1 MQKYY
6 NKKRKLN
13 KLKTC
18 LLLLMMVLFAGAA
31 TAQTNVYM
39 HSGTQNVTGTL
50 NFYDSGGASSV
61 NGSYYWE
68 KWYQHNENSTIVFKN
83 GTSPIQVTFGKF
95 HAWGD
100 SADGNSVVDLGEF
113 SLRINNDHLYVYD
126 GENADDSKLICD
138 LTGTLTESFTIS
150 ANGPIT
156 FKFVSDGQYRDEGWA
171 ATVTSPSTYTVQQ
184 PIITKETCSDYVILY
199 NTAYGAT
206 VYYSTDNND
215 PDPFDPLSDASV
227 YTAPFAIDLDAA
239 TASVL
244 VRAIAVANGTHSA
257 VASHTF
263 THSDQRP
270 TPGAPQINIDGNT
283 VTFVPAPVPA
293 GLNETYNIRYT
304 TNGTEPSA
312 TNGTLLTK
320 STGFS
325 IEWTTPN
332 TTFKAVTVAVTCS
345 SKVSA
350 VTTAQFGNVTVP
362 APTITFSSDGKA
374 TIACSLQGATVYYTT
389 DGTQPTSNSSHGTA
403 PVTTAA
409 LPIGTTVYAY
419 ATYGST
425 GSGYDDSAI
434 ASAIY
439 VPEGGN
445 GTYNGVVFLD
455 DREDHSWTYY
465 SDSDSPIHSLKP
477 ADVKITY
484 TGYGTNTMTS
494 SSTANTPANSA
505 FDATVNPTQVAVNVN
520 EPGNQFIYLK
530 TLENA
535 DPEGKGT
542 SYPYTMISNPFQVRP
557 LYNSS
562 RGETNANGIN
572 FSQSISNEVRD
583 RRGNVVG
590 YTSGTNPTTP
600 SMTSFAQQGGN
611 DRGNRA
617 TVWAETTTITPGEPY
632 LIGLVSGSNIYL
644 VLNYSPV
651 QNGYYYNNNY
661 NYWGYTAP
669 ATIDGNGYVTGCSGN
684 ATDLQYAQWKFSS
697 ASGGTITSN
706 YESNRYLYG
715 ATSNNWTDLYPYTTQ
730 TTWTYSNNRLSY
742 NNGNYYLYLNSS
754 YYIQR
759 NNTGTTVRLYKQQ
772 TISEPCTVTA
782 VAGTNISTA
791 YVAEGQTF
799 PAGTTTTTLNMMT
812 ENYATFQATANSGF
826 AFSGWYDENNNLVS
840 TANPYTCLVHG
851 NLTLTAKGVP
861 AYTVT
866 AAKETG
872 ISTAYVAAGTS
883 FSGSATSVT
892 VAEGG
897 SATFQAAVSSG
908 YGFSGWYDEQDALVS
923 TNQTYTVN
931 NITGNFTLTAKASV
945 VHTVT
950 VASTTNGTVTANPT
964 STFMGE
970 TVTLTVTPSNN
981 YAIGNIV
988 VTGTSGNTYAV
999 AGVGSSY
1006 TFTMP
1011 DEDVT
1016 VTATFFQKS
1025 NDAYRGF
1032 YAWRVKNLSDGLTI
1046 KSKDG
1051 NTTYGVNSILYADQ
1065 EVQFITANA
1074 EGNEVEFEALW
1085 AKAYVTTGTSA
1096 MSSRATNS
1104 GNYQNAYER
1113 NFHVVTSLPSHSTY
1127 PYTITTL
1134 NPDGSGSLGTIT
1146 RNSDYSAPTDVK
1158 FENMYLR
1165 MSNNYINAAGHSLF
1179 IGRGVKYNAN
1189 NSTNVANHI
1198 YGYYYTGNSVGNVTI
1213 NSFSLRIESGRFPD
1227 AYMFTVAQNYC
1238 RTTSSNT
1245 WKMLWGSDYDR
1256 AKNSNSNL
1264 VVSGAVEVAKYF
1276 NFTSASGSINAIVMS
1291 GTYGANSDNTEFY
1304 MGYEANSSDYSSQ
1317 APRTLEVLGGIF
1329 QGGIAGGIERSVA
1342 ASTMTLNMRIKGGTI
1357 NQYVYGAGQYSAAA
1371 GSRKTVITG
1380 GTFSGW
1386 VAGGC
1391 YGTDSNDQAGETD
1404 GDCHIYFGGDA
1415 NMTNTEGIFGGGYGR
1430 GNAGDNKYTINK
1442 SFVVVADEAQIAGNV
1457 YGGGNK
1463 GYCTDNSEVYVKG
1476 TTLKITGSVYGG
1488 ANLART
1494 EGTTTVT
1501 VKSGSITG
1509 SVYGGALGSSATSN
1523 TVYVTGKAT
1532 VNVEGG
1538 TMTNVYGGGLGSY
1551 TRMNNGTEVNIKGG
1565 TINNNV
1571 YGGGALGTVNAVG
1584 TTVTVE
1590 GGTMND
1596 VFGAGMGSSTQRA
1609 NITGSTSVAVSGG
1622 TVNGSVYGGG
1632 QNGTV
1637 AYAASGAN
1645 NTNYKSTVGVS
1656 GGEVKGNVYGGGK
1669 MGTSQVATFVN
1680 ISNGTI
1686 RGHVF
1691 GGAEGEQKKVFVTG
1705 MRTVNMT
1712 GGHVYGNVYGGSQ
1725 NANDGNNT
1733 TLDDGDFATNTT
1745 TTTMC
1750 VTNISGGIIDEN
1762 VYAAGFFGNCFGSV
1776 YVFIGKDAIQNAPYK
1791 QPTTGIDYKVA
1802 TLSITG
1808 TVWAGGDWGTF
1819 SGTFGSG
1826 TISGN
1831 SNVYVDGNGYETTTQ
1846 QANNAQYMNI
1856 GGSILA
1862 CGTSCYAGKAERT
1875 VIIRN
1880 YGTAQGA
1887 QPTEASRTLFS
1898 IQFAKVLIFDNS
1910 NINFT
1915 GQGRANQLNQTEK
1928 YSLYEIYNDSKQTN
1942 VDTDVDGVR
1951 IVNGSGLFLNAPV
1964 TQIAN
1969 FRSMSCTNT
1978 FASTTPTLTGYTA
1991 ITPETLSSCNNQVRV
2006 NNGNYIEIKWGSN
2019 YGALIG
2025 YAHMMASNNGED
2037 ATCAYAR
2044 PRWCTGAAFE
2054 QNSGTDNPNDGG
2066 WISYTASENT
2076 VALDGTAGNVQMPY
2090 ENHTVAKNGE
2100 QYFRIW
2106 RQGGKE
2112 HYREG
2117 IFNAHAS
2124 GTEAW
2129 KTVDVV
2135 VTLPAFRDPANYYC
2149 FETNGDAT
2157 TIDYGA
2163 DVLMWNAARQTGTGN
2178 DWMYFN
2184 EDTEVQMTGQPQSA
2198 VESTLTEMKKNADVN
2213 FGLVILPSTGMAG
2226 SNYIICYEADN
2237 NLALG
2242 TTKFT
2247 KADNTKEP
2255 QVTFRLTYYDKLT
2268 SNMTWDPS
2276 SIVLVQKDATGKVV
2290 DRVTI
2295 SLAVSTTS
2303 TIEQVFTTQLYAI
2316 MQGKGSTSETFNAK
2330 VVLPSFAAN
2339 LYATGR
2345 AANFKLNSVNFVAAN
2360 DGNLIARAGTYNYN
2374 NYAVGYAASLNYD
2387 NSDGWNG
2394 DGIYTEQDAE
2404 PMVPTIHPNPTA
2416 TSIGKTGGRTAF
2428 AIDFTLHYDGSQTAS
2443 TEELIGTLTF
2453 NFTFDNYKGIDENGN
2468 PYEITAQPL
2477 TIVVEVYRRGQG
2489 KRFYIDGINGSN
2501 ANKGRHPDKA
2511 VKQLSTIFNRCGY
2524 MAGDEIYI
2532 VNQVTAN
2539 KQLDWNG
2546 LPYNNV
2552 TIYRYNGGHELSA
2565 ADASIVG
2572 NPNNTAYLGNLL
2584 NVTNHMTMTGIT
2596 LDGYYNNGE
2605 TGTDDNGGPHT
2616 VTATASMV
2624 TVAQGGTLE
2633 LSLGTVLQNN
2643 NSSSVNGA
2651 AVNVANGGKMM
2662 MNQDAT
2668 IKDNVTTGD
2677 GGGVYMAGTMV
2688 ASDAIQIVNNKKG
2701 EAQNNVFL
2709 TAADKVITIGTASAS
2724 DAYGELSAD
2733 AKIGVTKGL
2742 SADIDG
2748 TYTRVVNVDQ
2758 DVEWLETPFNT
2769 HPNSII
2775 YHDGQ
2780 KYQLVNYS
2788 DPKYL
2793 YWVGTWVTLQDH
2805 VPTAEEGG
2813 WPYTS
2818 STTTFDINT
2827 EYQFAWIISLVNGEN
2842 NQTPDNFS
2850 GKTINILA
2858 DIDMDESIWVPIGT
2872 DAHPFKGTLKGNG
2885 HLIENMRSSLVQ
2897 DYMGML
2903 GYAEGATVQDVMAAV
2918 NFDAN
2923 SANMGAV
2930 AGVMKTTTISNV
2942 EAAGTITGGSNTVN
2956 MGGIVGDV
2964 QSGTIHSSF
2973 AVCDLECTT
2982 GTVLG
2987 GLVGTNGGNLYNS
3000 FANTTM
3006 TGATQMG
3013 GLVGENKAN
3022 CHVEN
3027 CYVNLGQMEIPAFAY
3042 TNKGAIAY
3050 CYASKAG
3057 QYVSADVTD
3066 NVAPTKSGIFAAV
3079 KDRKH
3084 LDYMYR
3090 DNIVTAPE
3098 ANTYANHEG
3107 IEYTNNT
3114 HAPLVWNGLLSVL
3127 NQWVDKTEV
3136 EGDFSSWYRPTTNT
3150 INGDLPVLAFPKD
3163 NCLGNFAEEDG
3174 KFLRY
3179 SAYDL
3184 TAGTSFNNGLD
3195 GLFTH
3200 YSGKAANIFL
3210 YNNAT
3215 NVANGSGNAN
3225 LFINEDAVLL
3235 QSGSDA
3241 INATVGVTFDNSD
3254 HGQNAYDYYGNQ
3266 LKYDWHF
3273 MSTPLSNASTGA
3285 SYSGS
3290 EFTNQSNINING
3302 MVNGYFPNGLGLTTP
3317 APEGSVMW
3325 DFYTY
3330 YEPHYHWINL
3340 KRGPGNHW
3348 HTDGGAIIPY
3358 VEDDN
3363 TATNATFVPG
3373 KGYMMAISQ
3382 DSYMSNSGVLNNGD
3396 VTITLT
3402 NGEPQSLQYNKGWNL
3417 VGNPYQAYLDLK
3429 AVRTGANASYYIYD
3443 AESGDY
3449 VPYAVGASQN
3459 TVTPSRYIH
3468 PHQGFFMHAEPE
3480 EGATTETLTFTPG
3493 MATTEKEDGSYFR
3506 GDEQIN
3512 YPLVNL
3518 FARSQAGNN
3527 DLAIIELN
3535 RPEIGGAT
3543 KMSFMTNAN
3552 FELSAYLDGQD
3563 YGLLFTPEG
3572 TEKVPVHFTTQEDGT
3587 YTLTWDTQ
3595 NGVFTSLLL
3604 VDNMTGT
3611 ITDMLRSDHYTFDAK
3626 TSDYASRFYLTYACT
3641 GVEEV
3646 NEGDGSFAFFDGSEW
3661 VVNGKGQLD
3670 IIDVTGRVLFS
3681 KRIANEQNRVNLN
3694 NVAPGVYMM
3703 RVSDGKDTMVQKI
3716 VVR

>member
-215 PDPFDPLSDASV
+215 PDPFDPLSDATV

-244 VRAIAVANGTHSA
+244 VRAIAVANGTNSA

-270 TPGAPQINIDGNT
+270 TPGKPQILIDGNT
-283 VTFVPAPVPA
+283 VTFVPDAVPA

-304 TNGTEPSA
+304 TNGTTPSA

-325 IEWTTPN
+325 IEWHTPN

-345 SKVSA
+345 SKVSE
-350 VTTAQFGNVTVP
+350 VTTEQFGNVTVP
-362 APTITFSSDGKA
+362 TPTITFDNEGKA
-374 TIACSLQGATVYYTT
+374 TITCSLDGATIYYTT
-389 DGTQPTSNSSHGTA
+389 NGTQPTTSSPHGTT

-419 ATYGST
+419 AVFDAE
-425 GSGYDDSAI
+425 GYDDSAVG
-434 ASAIY
+434 SAIY
-439 VPEGGN
+439 VPENGS
-445 GTYNGVVFLD
+445 GTYGDVVFLD
-455 DREDHSWTYY
+455 DREDHSWSYY
-465 SDSDSPIHSLKP
+465 SDNTNPIRSLNP

-484 TGYGTNTMTS
+484 YGNGKMYTSTTATPSGNLSDVTGVKVSATESENT
-494 SSTANTPANSA
+494 
-505 FDATVNPTQVAVNVN
+505 
-520 EPGNQFIYLK
+520 FIYLK
-530 TLENA
+530 TLERANGDA
-535 DPEGKGT
+535 GT
-542 SYPYTMISNPFQVRP
+542 GNLAYTLIPNPFTVRP
-557 LYNSS
+557 
-562 RGETNANGIN
+562 
-572 FSQSISNEVRD
+572 
-583 RRGNVVG
+583 
-590 YTSGTNPTTP
+590 
-600 SMTSFAQQGGN
+600 
-611 DRGNRA
+611 
-617 TVWAETTTITPGEPY
+617 
-632 LIGLVSGSNIYL
+632 
-644 VLNYSPV
+644 
-651 QNGYYYNNNY
+651 
-661 NYWGYTAP
+661 
-669 ATIDGNGYVTGCSGN
+669 
-684 ATDLQYAQWKFSS
+684 KF
-697 ASGGTITSN
+697 
-706 YESNRYLYG
+706 
-715 ATSNNWTDLYPYTTQ
+715 
-730 TTWTYSNNRLSY
+730 
-742 NNGNYYLYLNSS
+742 
-754 YYIQR
+754 
-759 NNTGTTVRLYKQQ
+759 
-772 TISEPCTVTA
+772 
-782 VAGTNISTA
+782 
-791 YVAEGQTF
+791 
-799 PAGTTTTTLNMMT
+799 
-812 ENYATFQATANSGF
+812 
-826 AFSGWYDENNNLVS
+826 
-840 TANPYTCLVHG
+840 
-851 NLTLTAKGVP
+851 
-861 AYTVT
+861 
-866 AAKETG
+866 
-872 ISTAYVAAGTS
+872 
-883 FSGSATSVT
+883 
-892 VAEGG
+892 
-897 SATFQAAVSSG
+897 
-908 YGFSGWYDEQDALVS
+908 
-923 TNQTYTVN
+923 
-931 NITGNFTLTAKASV
+931 
-945 VHTVT
+945 
-950 VASTTNGTVTANPT
+950 
-964 STFMGE
+964 
-970 TVTLTVTPSNN
+970 
-981 YAIGNIV
+981 
-988 VTGTSGNTYAV
+988 TSGNT
-999 AGVGSSY
+999 SY
-1006 TFTMP
+1006 YT
-1011 DEDVT
+1011 
-1016 VTATFFQKS
+1016 
-1025 NDAYRGF
+1025 GF
-1032 YAWRVKNLSDGLTI
+1032 YGWRVKRLNGVTI
-1046 KSKDG
+1046 NG
-1051 NTTYGVNSILYADQ
+1051 YNVGSIIPA
-1065 EVQFITANA
+1065 ETEIQFVTNNA
-1074 EGNEVEFEALW
+1074 KGNEVDLEAVW
-1085 AKAYVTTGTSA
+1085 ARAYVG
-1096 MSSRATNS
+1096 
-1104 GNYQNAYER
+1104 QNNLNANVTYER
-1113 NFHVVTSLPSHSTY
+1113 NFIQVTTNTTLSGTGVNYPVTYTSVDPSTGEGTKRTITFGSGGGFWGGGTNYFLCQANTKFENVNVSSYSNSTY
-1127 PYTITTL
+1127 VSAENHDFVLGRGIAGTIPTVEGKYSSSNTAISG
-1134 NPDGSGSLGTIT
+1134 NPVFRIRLESGTIT
-1146 RNSDYSAPTDVK
+1146 NFYP
-1158 FENMYLR
+1158 
-1165 MSNNYINAAGHSLF
+1165 
-1179 IGRGVKYNAN
+1179 IGE
-1189 NSTNVANHI
+1189 
-1198 YGYYYTGNSVGNVTI
+1198 GY
-1213 NSFSLRIESGRFPD
+1213 
-1227 AYMFTVAQNYC
+1227 
-1238 RTTSSNT
+1238 SSNYYCT
-1245 WKMLWGSDYDR
+1245 YSGSPHVYSTLGSDYDR
-1256 AKNSNSNL
+1256 AKSINSKLDIDYIYGGVYVRFSNSTN
-1264 VVSGAVEVAKYF
+1264 
-1276 NFTSASGSINAIVMS
+1276 ASSINYDYVVKS
-1291 GTYGANSDNTEFY
+1291 GTFNTEVSTAGQNYSFY
-1304 MGYEANSSDYSSQ
+1304 MGALPNACRYE
-1317 APRTLEVLGGIF
+1317 GGRRLVVE
-1329 QGGIAGGIERSVA
+1329 GGSFKSIAGGLDAEDYFDSSNENVYI
-1342 ASTMTLNMRIKGGTI
+1342 RIKGGSI
-1357 NQYVYGAGQYSAAA
+1357 EGCVYGAAAYVAA
-1371 GSRKTVITG
+1371 GGDRRFIITG
-1380 GTFSGW
+1380 GTINGW
-1386 VAGGC
+1386 IAGGC
-1391 YGTDSNDQAGETD
+1391 NGTETTGGQTD
-1404 GDCHIYFGGDA
+1404 GNSYIYFGGKAKCTSNGSTTAINSSLGGNIFGAGSGIEGGTTVGQVNNSTVVIADEA
-1415 NMTNTEGIFGGGYGR
+1415 EIERNVFGGGNYGYVTTGSGHKSDIYVLGGTVGGSVFGGSNQQQGQIVNMWMKDGTITGNLYGGSNTSGTVNGLATVNVSGGTVTNVFGGGYGSST
-1430 GNAGDNKYTINK
+1430 NMAAGTKVTVSGGIVGTKDTSNDTYTY
-1442 SFVVVADEAQIAGNV
+1442 GNV
-1457 YGGGNK
+1457 YGGG
-1463 GYCTDNSEVYVKG
+1463 E
-1476 TTLKITGSVYGG
+1476 
-1488 ANLART
+1488 
-1494 EGTTTVT
+1494 EGT
-1501 VKSGSITG
+1501 
-1509 SVYGGALGSSATSN
+1509 
-1523 TVYVTGKAT
+1523 VTGNT
-1532 VNVEGG
+1532 DVTFSG
-1538 TMTNVYGGGLGSY
+1538 
-1551 TRMNNGTEVNIKGG
+1551 
-1565 TINNNV
+1565 
-1571 YGGGALGTVNAVG
+1571 GTVN
-1584 TTVTVE
+1584 
-1590 GGTMND
+1590 D
-1596 VFGAGMGSSTQRA
+1596 IYGAGKGNTNPVQRA
-1609 NITGSTSVAVSGG
+1609 NITGSTTVAVSGG

-1637 AYAASGAN
+1637 AYTAAGSN

-1846 QANNAQYMNI
+1846 QTSNAQYMNI

-1862 CGTSCYAGKAERT
+1862 CGTSCYAGKGERT

-1887 QPTEASRTLFS
+1887 QPTEASRTLYS

-1951 IVNGSGLFLNAPV
+1951 IVNGSGLFLNSPV

-1969 FRSMSCTNT
+1969 FRSMSCDNT
-1978 FASTTPTLTGYTA
+1978 FASVTPTLDGYTA
-1991 ITPETLSSCNNQVRV
+1991 ITPTTLSGCNNQVRV

-2044 PRWCTGAAFE
+2044 PRWCTGAAFN

-2076 VALDGTAGNVQMPY
+2076 VALNGTAGNVQMPY

-2184 EDTEVQMTGQPQSA
+2184 EDTETQMTGQPQSA

-2255 QVTFRLTYYDKLT
+2255 QVRFRLTYYDKLT

-2345 AANFKLNSVNFVAAN
+2345 AANFKLNSVTFVADN
-2360 DGNLIARAGTYNYN
+2360 NGNLVARGDTQNPYNYN
-2374 NYAVGYAASLNYD
+2374 NYAVGYAAGFNYD
-2387 NSDGWNG
+2387 NTDGWNG
-2394 DGIYTEQDAE
+2394 DGNYTEQDAK
-2404 PMVPTIHPNPTA
+2404 PMTATSPTP
-2416 TSIGKTGGRTAF
+2416 TSIGKTGGRTEF

-2453 NFTFDNYKGIDENGN
+2453 NFTFDNYKGIDENGD

-2565 ADASIVG
+2565 TDASIVG
-2572 NPNNTAYLGNLL
+2572 NPNNTAYQGNLL

-2605 TGTDDNGGPHT
+2605 TTYIAPDPETGEDTEYSTDPNGGPHT

-2651 AVNVANGGKMM
+2651 AVNVANGGKLM

-2709 TAADKVITIGTASAS
+2709 TAADKVITIGTASAT
-2724 DAYGELSAD
+2724 DAYGKLSAD

-2758 DVEWLETPFNT
+2758 DVEWLEMPFNSN
-2769 HPNSII
+2769 PNSII

-2780 KYQLVNYS
+2780 KYQLVKYS

-2942 EAAGTITGGSNTVN
+2942 EAAGTLQGGGSTVN

-2973 AVCDLECTT
+2973 AVCDLEGTT

-3090 DNIVTAPE
+3090 DNIVTAE
-3098 ANTYANHEG
+3098 GNTYANHNG
-3107 IEYTNNT
+3107 IEYTEGK

-3254 HGQNAYDYYGNQ
+3254 HGQNAYDYYGNK

-3363 TATNATFVPG
+3363 TATNAIFVPG

-3396 VTITLT
+3396 VTIKLT
-3402 NGEPQSLQYNKGWNL
+3402 NQEPNDLKYNKGWNL
-3417 VGNPYQAYLDLK
+3417 VGNPYQAYLNVSTLG
-3429 AVRTGANASYYIYD
+3429 TIYGYD
-3443 AESGDY
+3443 ADMGVY
-3449 VPYAVGASQN
+3449 APYTTDASVNPAIPAQN
-3459 TVTPSRYIH
+3459 IH
-3468 PHQGFFMHAEPE
+3468 PHQAFFYHATDD
-3480 EGATTETLTFTPG
+3480 GDDLIFNTG
-3493 MATTEKEDGSYFR
+3493 MATTEKNPNSYYR
-3506 GDEQIN
+3506 DAQVN

-3518 FARSQAGNN
+3518 FAQNAAGNR
-3527 DLAIIELN
+3527 DLAVVEFN
-3535 RPEIGGAT
+3535 RPELGGAT
-3543 KMSFMTNAN
+3543 KVGFMTNAN
-3552 FELSAYLDGQD
+3552 FQIAAHLDGQN
-3563 YGLLFTPEG
+3563 YGLLFTPEN
-3572 TEKVPVHFTTQEDGT
+3572 TEKVPVRFYTDEDGT
-3587 YTLTWDTQ
+3587 FTLTWSTF
-3595 NGVFTSLLL
+3595 NGDFTSLLL

>member
-1 MQKYY
+1 MQKSY

-13 KLKTC
+13 KLKSC
-18 LLLLMMVLFAGAA
+18 LLLLMMVCFAGVAQ
-31 TAQTNVYM
+31 AQTNVYM

-61 NGSYYWE
+61 NGNYYWE
-68 KWYQHNENSTIVFKN
+68 KWYQHNENATIVFKN
-83 GTSPIQVTFGKF
+83 GNSPIQVSFGQF
-95 HAWGD
+95 HAWD
-100 SADGNSVVDLGEF
+100 SDGSATGGADLGLF
-113 SLRINNDHLYVYD
+113 SLRVNNDHLYVYD

-138 LTGTLTESFTIS
+138 LTGTLVEPFTLTT
-150 ANGPIT
+150 NGPIT

-199 NTAYGAT
+199 NTANGGQIYYTTDGNDPVINDPLTGAT
-206 VYYSTDNND
+206 LYNG
-215 PDPFDPLSDASV
+215 PFS
-227 YTAPFAIDLDAA
+227 IDLDA
-239 TASVL
+239 TSASVK
-244 VRAIAVANGTHSA
+244 VKAIVVANGQTSA

-263 THSDQRP
+263 THNDQRP
-270 TPGAPQINIDGNT
+270 TPDAPEINISGNT
-283 VTFVPAPVPA
+283 VTFVPDEVPA

-304 TNGTEPSA
+304 TDDGSTPSA

-325 IEWTTPN
+325 INWTTPN

-350 VTTAQFGNVTVP
+350 VTTETFGNVTVP
-362 APTITFSSDGKA
+362 TPTITFDNQGKA
-374 TIACSLQGATVYYTT
+374 TITCSLDDATIYYTT
-389 DGTQPTSNSSHGTA
+389 DGTQPTTSSPHGTT
-403 PVTTAA
+403 PVTTEA
-409 LPIGTTVYAY
+409 LAIGTTVYAY
-419 ATYGST
+419 AVFSAQ
-425 GSGYDDSAI
+425 GYDDSSVG
-434 ASAIY
+434 SAIY
-439 VPEGGN
+439 VPESGSGVYS
-445 GTYNGVVFLD
+445 GGVVFLD
-455 DREDHSWTYY
+455 DREDHTWSYY
-465 SDSDSPIHSLKP
+465 SDNTNPIRSLNP

-484 TGYGTNTMTS
+484 YGNGKMYTS
-494 SSTANTPANSA
+494 T
-505 FDATVNPTQVAVNVN
+505 DATPSGNLSDATGVKVSASEN
-520 EPGNQFIYLK
+520 ENTFIYLK
-530 TLENA
+530 TLERANGDA
-535 DPEGKGT
+535 GTGNLAYTLIPNPFTVRPKFTVQGT
-542 SYPYTMISNPFQVRP
+542 SYYT
-557 LYNSS
+557 
-562 RGETNANGIN
+562 
-572 FSQSISNEVRD
+572 
-583 RRGNVVG
+583 
-590 YTSGTNPTTP
+590 
-600 SMTSFAQQGGN
+600 
-611 DRGNRA
+611 
-617 TVWAETTTITPGEPY
+617 
-632 LIGLVSGSNIYL
+632 
-644 VLNYSPV
+644 
-651 QNGYYYNNNY
+651 
-661 NYWGYTAP
+661 
-669 ATIDGNGYVTGCSGN
+669 
-684 ATDLQYAQWKFSS
+684 
-697 ASGGTITSN
+697 
-706 YESNRYLYG
+706 
-715 ATSNNWTDLYPYTTQ
+715 
-730 TTWTYSNNRLSY
+730 
-742 NNGNYYLYLNSS
+742 
-754 YYIQR
+754 
-759 NNTGTTVRLYKQQ
+759 
-772 TISEPCTVTA
+772 
-782 VAGTNISTA
+782 
-791 YVAEGQTF
+791 
-799 PAGTTTTTLNMMT
+799 
-812 ENYATFQATANSGF
+812 
-826 AFSGWYDENNNLVS
+826 
-840 TANPYTCLVHG
+840 
-851 NLTLTAKGVP
+851 
-861 AYTVT
+861 
-866 AAKETG
+866 
-872 ISTAYVAAGTS
+872 
-883 FSGSATSVT
+883 
-892 VAEGG
+892 
-897 SATFQAAVSSG
+897 
-908 YGFSGWYDEQDALVS
+908 
-923 TNQTYTVN
+923 
-931 NITGNFTLTAKASV
+931 
-945 VHTVT
+945 
-950 VASTTNGTVTANPT
+950 
-964 STFMGE
+964 
-970 TVTLTVTPSNN
+970 
-981 YAIGNIV
+981 
-988 VTGTSGNTYAV
+988 
-999 AGVGSSY
+999 
-1006 TFTMP
+1006 
-1011 DEDVT
+1011 
-1016 VTATFFQKS
+1016 
-1025 NDAYRGF
+1025 GF
-1032 YAWRVKNLSDGLTI
+1032 YGWRVKRLNGVTI
-1046 KSKDG
+1046 SNYSVG
-1051 NTTYGVNSILYADQ
+1051 SIIPA
-1065 EVQFITANA
+1065 ETEIQFVTNNA
-1074 EGNEVEFEALW
+1074 KGNEVDLEAVW
-1085 AKAYVTTGTSA
+1085 ARAYVVTSNTTSGLQ
-1096 MSSRATNS
+1096 SSV
-1104 GNYQNAYER
+1104 GYER
-1113 NFHVVTSLPSHSTY
+1113 NFIYLSNNTTLSGNGLSVPVTYTTLDPATGLGTKS
-1127 PYTITTL
+1127 TITV
-1134 NPDGSGSLGTIT
+1134 GSRFNNYFRCQANTKIENADFSNYNDNTYLSATGHDLVLGRGIGGTIRT
-1146 RNSDYSAPTDVK
+1146 IQGINNTIGQSGLNY
-1158 FENMYLR
+1158 R
-1165 MSNNYINAAGHSLF
+1165 MRIE
-1179 IGRGVKYNAN
+1179 
-1189 NSTNVANHI
+1189 
-1198 YGYYYTGNSVGNVTI
+1198 TGTI
-1213 NSFSLRIESGRFPD
+1213 NYLSMTYGTADTESGPNVSGLNR
-1227 AYMFTVAQNYC
+1227 VVGVLGN
-1238 RTTSSNT
+1238 
-1245 WKMLWGSDYDR
+1245 DYDR
-1256 AKNSNSNL
+1256 AKSGGSFTQENQSLKVTDGISNGCDVRYTNIDNRSRETCHVTIKSGYYLQNQTLSN
-1264 VVSGAVEVAKYF
+1264 AKERESYYL
-1276 NFTSASGSINAIVMS
+1276 SHDGSNRS
-1291 GTYGANSDNTEFY
+1291 YCG
-1304 MGYEANSSDYSSQ
+1304 Q
-1317 APRTLEVLGGIF
+1317 RTLIIEGGSLLC
-1329 QGGIAGGIERSVA
+1329 IAGGQDDYNDPEHLSLDFR
-1342 ASTMTLNMRIKGGTI
+1342 MKGGEVRGSIYGGSAFANMNGDRKMVFTGGEVHGWIAVGSNGRDETSSGGFLENSDGYLYVGGNTVVNSNGNNNNI
-1357 NQYVYGAGQYSAAA
+1357 NTAQGGNVFGAG
-1371 GSRKTVITG
+1371 V
-1380 GTFSGW
+1380 
-1386 VAGGC
+1386 
-1391 YGTDSNDQAGETD
+1391 
-1404 GDCHIYFGGDA
+1404 
-1415 NMTNTEGIFGGGYGR
+1415 
-1430 GNAGDNKYTINK
+1430 GNAAQETTGSIRNTTVVIADNAKIQR
-1442 SFVVVADEAQIAGNV
+1442 DV
-1457 YGGGNK
+1457 YGGGNYGLSRNSATVYIK
-1463 GYCTDNSEVYVKG
+1463 GTKDMEISGNVFGGSNQKGGATNGITVNMKNGVVKG
-1476 TTLKITGSVYGG
+1476 NIYGG
-1488 ANLART
+1488 SNT
-1494 EGTTTVT
+1494 
-1501 VKSGSITG
+1501 KGSISG
-1509 SVYGGALGSSATSN
+1509 L
-1523 TVYVTGKAT
+1523 AT
-1532 VNVEGG
+1532 VNMSGG
-1538 TMTNVYGGGLGSY
+1538 EVTNVFGGGLGENTNMSA
-1551 TRMNNGTEVNIKGG
+1551 GTKVTVSGG

-1571 YGGGALGTVNAVG
+1571 YGGGEEGTVTGNTEVTFSGGTVN
-1584 TTVTVE
+1584 
-1590 GGTMND
+1590 D
-1596 VFGAGMGSSTQRA
+1596 IYGAGKGSSSQRA
-1609 NITGSTSVAVSGG
+1609 NITGSTTVAVSGG

-1637 AYAASGAN
+1637 AYASGGAN
-1645 NTNYKSTVGVS
+1645 NTSYKSTVGVS

-1725 NANDGNNT
+1725 NANDGNST
-1733 TLDDGDFATNTT
+1733 TLTDGSFSTSTETA
-1745 TTTMC
+1745 TMC
-1750 VTNISGGIIDEN
+1750 VTNISAGIIDEN

-1776 YVFIGKDAIQNAPYK
+1776 YVFIGKDAINNAPYK
-1791 QPTTGIDYKVA
+1791 QPTTGIEYKVT
-1802 TLSITG
+1802 TLSIAG

-1819 SGTFGSG
+1819 SGTFGG
-1826 TISGN
+1826 NTISGN

-1846 QANNAQYMNI
+1846 QASNAQYMNI

-1887 QPTEASRTLFS
+1887 QPTEASRTLYS

-1910 NINFT
+1910 NINFE

-1928 YSLYEIYNDSKQTN
+1928 YSLYEIYNDTKTTPN
-1942 VDTDVDGVR
+1942 ADTDVDGVR
-1951 IVNGSGLFLNAPV
+1951 IVNGSGLFLNSPV

-2025 YAHMMASNNGED
+2025 YARMMASNNDED

-2044 PRWCTGAAFE
+2044 PRWCTGAAFD
-2054 QNSGTDNPNDGG
+2054 QNGGTDNPNDGG
-2066 WISYTASENT
+2066 WISYDSDDNT
-2076 VALDGTAGNVQMPY
+2076 FALDGTAGNVQMAY

-2163 DVLMWNAARQTGTGN
+2163 DVLMWNSARENGTGD
-2178 DWMYFN
+2178 DWMYYKEN
-2184 EDTEVQMTGQPQSA
+2184 SAAQIEDLEQTHHHID
-2198 VESTLTEMKKNADVN
+2198 STLTEMKKNANVN

-2255 QVTFRLTYYDKLT
+2255 QVKFRLTYYDKLT

-2295 SLAVSTTS
+2295 SLAVSTSS

-2339 LYATGR
+2339 LYSTGVE
-2345 AANFKLNSVNFVAAN
+2345 ANFKLNSVNFEPAN
-2360 DGNLIARAGTYNYN
+2360 DGDLIARGGTYNFN
-2374 NYAVGYAASLNYD
+2374 DYAVGYAAGFNYD

-2394 DGIYTEQDAE
+2394 DGNYTEQDAYQ
-2404 PMVPTIHPNPTA
+2404 VSDNNANHTSN
-2416 TSIGKTGGRTAF
+2416 TSIGRTGGRTVF
-2428 AIDFTLHYDGSQTAS
+2428 AIDFTLHYDGSLTA
-2443 TEELIGTLTF
+2443 TTQKLIGTLTF
-2453 NFTFDNYKGIDENGN
+2453 NFTFDNYKNAQGQLVNN
-2468 PYEITAQPL
+2468 QPL

-2489 KRFYIDGINGSN
+2489 TKFYIDGINGSN

-2511 VKQLSTIFNRCGY
+2511 VKQLSTIFNRCDY

-2546 LPYNNV
+2546 LPYSNV
-2552 TIYRYNGGHELSA
+2552 VIYRYNGGHELSA
-2565 ADASIVG
+2565 ADASIEG

-2605 TGTDDNGGPHT
+2605 TGTDENGGPHT

-2651 AVNVANGGKMM
+2651 AVNVANGGKLM

-2677 GGGVYMAGTMV
+2677 GGGIYMAGTMV

-2701 EAQNNVFL
+2701 DAQNNVFL
-2709 TAADKVITIGTASAS
+2709 TAADKVITIGTASAT

-2748 TYTRVVNVDQ
+2748 TYTRVVYVDQ

-2780 KYQLVNYS
+2780 KYQLVKYS

-2885 HLIENMRSSLVQ
+2885 HLIENMHSSLVQ

-2903 GYAEGATVQDVMAAV
+2903 GYAEGAIVQDVMAAV

-2973 AVCDLECTT
+2973 AVCDLT
-2982 GTVLG
+2982 GTTETVMG
-2987 GLVGTNGGNLYNS
+2987 GLVGTNGGDLYNS
-3000 FANTTM
+3000 YANTTM
-3006 TGATQMG
+3006 TGATQTG

-3042 TNKGAIAY
+3042 TNKGAITY

-3057 QYVSADVTD
+3057 QYVSTDVEN

-3090 DNIVTAPE
+3090 DNIVTAE
-3098 ANTYANHEG
+3098 GNTYANHNG
-3107 IEYTNNT
+3107 IEYTEGK

-3127 NQWVDKTEV
+3127 NQWVVDKTEV

-3163 NCLGNFAEEDG
+3163 NCVGNYAEEDG

-3195 GLFTH
+3195 ALFTH

-3215 NVANGSGNAN
+3215 NVANGSGNAM

-3235 QSGSDA
+3235 QAPISSSKADEPQYNA
-3241 INATVGVTFDNSD
+3241 ITATVGVTFDNSD

-3266 LKYDWHF
+3266 LLYDWHF
-3273 MSTPLSNASTGA
+3273 MSTPLADAPIGATYEGETGNGKPVDIKTLA
-3285 SYSGS
+3285 GS
-3290 EFTNQSNINING
+3290 
-3302 MVNGYFPNGLGLTTP
+3302 YFPNGLITEDNP
-3317 APEGSVMW
+3317 AVGGNVKW

-3330 YEPHYHWINL
+3330 FEPEYHWINL
-3340 KRGPGNHW
+3340 KRSGDNHY
-3348 HTDGGAIIPY
+3348 HTDGGAQINY
-3358 VEDDN
+3358 VSGQNGLGAKQNE
-3363 TATNATFVPG
+3363 TIFVPG

-3382 DSYMSNSGVLNNGD
+3382 DSYLSNTGTLNNGD
-3396 VTITLT
+3396 VEIMLT
-3402 NGEPQSLQYNKGWNL
+3402 NQEPLTDTYNKGWNL
-3417 VGNPYQAYLDLK
+3417 VGNPYQAYLDVSTLG
-3429 AVRTGANASYYIYD
+3429 TIYGYD
-3443 AESGDY
+3443 ADMGVY
-3449 VPYAVGASQN
+3449 APYSTSASVNPAIPAQN
-3459 TVTPSRYIH
+3459 IH
-3468 PHQGFFMHAEPE
+3468 PHQAFFYHAATD
-3480 EGATTETLTFTPG
+3480 GATLTFTPT
-3493 MATTEKEDGSYFR
+3493 MATTTKDPYSYFR
-3506 GDEQIN
+3506 AERVN

-3518 FARSQAGNN
+3518 FAQNAAGNR
-3527 DLAIIELN
+3527 DLAIVEFN
-3535 RPEIGGAT
+3535 RPELGGAT
-3543 KMSFMTNAN
+3543 KVGFMTNAN
-3552 FELSAYLDGQD
+3552 FSIAAHLDNES

-3572 TEKVPVHFTTQEDGT
+3572 TEKVPVHFIATEDGT
-3587 YTLTWDTQ
+3587 YTLDWSTY
-3595 NGVFTSLLL
+3595 NGDFTSLLL
-3604 VDNMTGT
+3604 VDNKTGV
-3611 ITDMLRSDHYTFDAK
+3611 ITDMLRSDHYTFEASAD
-3626 TSDYASRFYLTYACT
+3626 DYASRFYLTYACT